1 MTWLAYPAR
10 IFRRLFPRRTEAN
23 DTREIQ
29 VLLREAVRTRALTDA
44 EALLLQG
51 VLNLSARP
59 VHTIMTPRIEVE
71 YVNIRKPHDELS
83 ADIAA
88 MHRSHILVVDGELDN
103 VLGILHKDDFIIE
116 YLQNENT
123 RLTPKLLH
131 EPLLVQKRTSVL
143 TLLEIFKKQPIEI
156 AVVLDEFGGV
166 EGVVT
171 HLDVLEAI
179 TGEFPDT
186 EDSGE
191 ALIDRQADG
200 SYLVDGMASIYDVRS
215 ELQID
220 YEPDGRFATIAGLV
234 LHELGRFPQQGD
246 SMEWCG
252 WLVHVEHMDGR
263 RIDEIRLTKID
274 HEADEDTH

>member
-1 MTWLAYPAR
+1 MKWFDNLARVIRGPLPRKAAR
-10 IFRRLFPRRTEAN
+10 A
-23 DTREIQ
+23 DTREMQ
-29 VLLREAVRTRALTDA
+29 VLLRDAVQSEALTAA
-44 EALLLQG
+44 EVQLLQG

-71 YVNIRKPHDELS
+71 YVNIRKPHAELS

-103 VLGILHKDDFIIE
+103 VLGILHKDDFIIQF
-116 YLQNENT
+116 LQDDET
-123 RLTPKLLH
+123 RLSPKLLH

-143 TLLEIFKKQPIEI
+143 ALLEIFKKQPIEI
-156 AVVLDEFGGV
+156 AVVIDEFGGV

-179 TGEFPDT
+179 TGEFPDM
-186 EDSGE
+186 EEPDDI
-191 ALIDRQADG
+191 LIDHQEDG
-200 SYLVDGMASIYDVRS
+200 SYLVDGMASIYDVRN
-215 ELQID
+215 ELQVD

-252 WLVHVEHMDGR
+252 WIVQVAKMDGR
-263 RIDEIRLTKID
+263 RIDEILITKID
-274 HEADEDTH
+274 TDPDGDAA

>member
-1 MTWLAYPAR
+1 M
-10 IFRRLFPRRTEAN
+10 
-23 DTREIQ
+23 Q
-29 VLLREAVRTRALTDA
+29 VLLRDAVQSETLTA
-44 EALLLQG
+44 SEVQLLQG

-71 YVNIRKPHDELS
+71 YVNIRKPHEELS

-103 VLGILHKDDFIIE
+103 VMGVLHKDDFIIQF
-116 YLQNENT
+116 LQDDET
-123 RLTPKLLH
+123 RLSPKLLH

-143 TLLEIFKKQPIEI
+143 ALLEIFKKKPIEI
-156 AVVLDEFGGV
+156 AVVIDEFGGV

-179 TGEFPDT
+179 TGEFPDM
-186 EDSGE
+186 EEPDE
-191 ALIDRQADG
+191 ILIDHQEDG
-200 SYLVDGMASIYDVRS
+200 SYLVDGMASIYDVRN
-215 ELQID
+215 ELKVD

-252 WLVHVEHMDGR
+252 WIVQVAKMDGR
-263 RIDEIRLTKID
+263 RIDEILITKID
-274 HEADEDTH
+274 TDPDGDTN